1 MSEREQIMRKV
12 FRHAAAAGIAVALL
26 TPWLGLNV
34 FAQKK
39 KTRSRKQAPSQNSS
53 TSEMEKLR
61 KQYVEITKEYKASLE
76 RLLELYKTSVKKAED
91 RRDKSNALF
100 KDGLISRTQF
110 EEAQQA
116 LAAEKLKVSG
126 VEQQMKDADTQ
137 IAQTLLEVDSEKQI
151 AKLVPS
157 KTGLIKTTSFIR
169 YAGAGGWVLSQ
180 APKIESFFQQTF
192 KRPLPIAVFGQ
203 GAIHDRWRLD
213 HRNAMDLSVNPNS
226 AEGQVLMDYL
236 QRNGVPFSAFRGAIP
251 GVATGPHIHI
261 GRPSHRY

>member
-1 MSEREQIMRKV
+1 VLLQ
-12 FRHAAAAGIAVALL
+12 GTAL
-26 TPWLGLNV
+26 
-34 FAQKK
+34 AQKK
-39 KTRSRKQAPSQNSS
+39 SQAKKQTTPAPAI
-53 TSEMEKLR
+53 SETEKLR
-61 KQYVEITKEYKASLE
+61 NQYIETTKEYKTSLD
-76 RLLELYKTSVKKAED
+76 RLLALYKTSVKKAED
-91 RRDKSNALF
+91 RRDKSNTLF
-100 KDGLISRTQF
+100 KDGLISKTQF
-110 EEAQQA
+110 EESEQA

-137 IAQTLLEVDSEKQI
+137 IAQTLLEVDSEAQI
-151 AKLVPS
+151 AKLAPS
-157 KTGLIKTTSFIR
+157 KNGLVKTTSFIR

-203 GAIHDRWRLD
+203 GAIHERWRLD
-213 HRNAMDLSVNPNS
+213 HRNAMDISVNPNT

-236 QRNGVPFSAFRGAIP
+236 QRSGVPFSAFRGAIP

>member
-1 MSEREQIMRKV
+1 MRTRSQLRI
-12 FRHAAAAGIAVALL
+12 FGLALAL
-26 TPWLGLNV
+26 VSFCVLMPATAL
-34 FAQKK
+34 AQKK
-39 KTRSRKQAPSQNSS
+39 SQAKKQAKQPPAF
-53 TSEMEKLR
+53 SEMEKLR
-61 KQYVEITKEYKASLE
+61 NQYIETSKEYKASLE
-76 RLLELYKTSVKKAED
+76 RLLALYKTSVQKAED
-91 RRDKSNALF
+91 RRDKWNALY

-110 EEAQQA
+110 EESEQA
-116 LAAEKLKVSG
+116 VAAEKLKVSG

-151 AKLVPS
+151 ARLAPS
-157 KTGLIKTTSFIR
+157 KTGLVKTTSFIR

-180 APKIESFFQQTF
+180 ASRIESFFQQTF

-203 GAIHDRWRLD
+203 GAIHERWRLD
-213 HRNAMDLSVNPNS
+213 HRNAMDISINPNS

>member
-1 MSEREQIMRKV
+1 MSTRSQ
-12 FRHAAAAGIAVALL
+12 FRIFG
-26 TPWLGLNV
+26 LGLALV
-34 FAQKK
+34 FGCALSPATARAQKK
-39 KTRSRKQAPSQNSS
+39 SQPKKQPTAPKPAI
-53 TSEMEKLR
+53 SEMEKLR
-61 KQYVEITKEYKASLE
+61 NQYIETTKEYKASLD
-76 RLLELYKTSVKKAED
+76 RLLALYKTSVKKAED

-100 KDGLISRTQF
+100 KDGLISKTHF
-110 EEAQQA
+110 EESEQA

-137 IAQTLLEVDSEKQI
+137 IAQTLLEVDSEKQM
-151 AKLVPS
+151 ARLMPS
-157 KTGLIKTTSFIR
+157 KAGLIKTTSFIR
-169 YAGAGGWVLSQ
+169 YGGAGGWILSQ

-203 GAIHDRWRLD
+203 GAIHERWRLD
-213 HRNAMDLSVNPNS
+213 HRNAMDISLNPNT
-226 AEGQVLMDYL
+226 AEGQALMDYL

>member
-1 MSEREQIMRKV
+1 LLRDLRMTTRTQFQI
-12 FRHAAAAGIAVALL
+12 FC
-26 TPWLGLNV
+26 LGLALV
-34 FAQKK
+34 SCCVLSTGPALAQKK
-39 KTRSRKQAPSQNSS
+39 SQTKKQATPAPAI
-53 TSEMEKLR
+53 SEMEKLR
-61 KQYVEITKEYKASLE
+61 QQYVETTKEYKASLE
-76 RLLELYKTSVKKAED
+76 RLLALYKTSVKKAED
-91 RRDKSNALF
+91 RRDKSDALF

-110 EEAQQA
+110 AEAEEA

-151 AKLVPS
+151 ARLAPS
-157 KTGLIKTTSFIR
+157 KTGLVKTTSFIR

-203 GAIHDRWRLD
+203 GAIHERWRLD
-213 HRNAMDLSVNPNS
+213 HRNAMDISINPDS
-226 AEGQVLMDYL
+226 AEGQALMDYL

-261 GRPSHRY
+261 GRPSHRF